1 MTASPRPTRF
11 RGSVELLNWP
21 AARWAIFGLETLGHY
36 NELVGQHQPASAAVM
51 YSMGF
56 TVSDC
61 HERSPRTR
69 VASQPSERGVPRHD
83 RAADRLQ
90 DRVAR
95 LQSRADR
102 MGARLPAGLRFNPPP
117 PPPPHP
123 HQTEFFLP

>member
-1 MTASPRPTRF
+1 MTRSRDMASPTR
-11 RGSVELLNWP
+11 
-21 AARWAIFGLETLGHY
+21 AAETTAACKVARVPVSTTSAITESHGWAIFGLETLGHY

-83 RAADRLQ
+83 RAAD
-90 DRVAR
+90 
-95 LQSRADR
+95 
-102 MGARLPAGLRFNPPP
+102 
-117 PPPPHP
+117 
-123 HQTEFFLP
+123 